1 MNILDFYKWKYIIN
15 EGFTADVED
24 DKSNN
29 NTDEKNEIEI
39 EIEKDHNVTYTII
52 GDRVTSKEIIKNKDT
67 TNNTIGYSQNIIDV
81 DDIKLKKDII
91 NASNAIK
98 DIKERERAQEIFRL
112 TGGDEN
118 TPVSKKLIDI
128 YDDANSNEI
137 RRKHTNDKGETID
150 YSLYTELETST
161 PNFYKTTGAYC
172 YLPLNGITGQNN
184 TSTDI
189 TSTYNDMIINTVGKG
204 EFLLPLIF
212 TDVYKHKSHGYK
224 KYNNDVLS
232 IGDNYI
238 LHVDNKNI
246 EYTYDI
252 EVKSPNATLTFK
264 NDNSPNNYIITY
276 NDEYI
281 ENDENVENNYKK
293 AIAYSFVEYG
303 KRQNKNRNNLYM
315 CIFHVEKNT
324 PMGMLFINISN
335 LKDYTNIFDTF
346 KDLIYIDTTDTSSK
360 KDFKYT
366 VMLDSDG
373 NPKIKCNLHMSHLSY
388 DTNVNIKNMRKEKRK
403 RKSKI
408 LSRDN
413 FVNEIYTK

>member
-1 MNILDFYKWKYIIN
+1 MDIPSFDMWILTN

-24 DKSNN
+24 DESNN

-52 GDRVTSKEIIKNKDT
+52 GDHVTSKEIIKNKDT
-67 TNNTIGYSQNIIDV
+67 SNNTIGYSQNIIDI

-118 TPVSKKLIDI
+118 TPVSKKLIEI
-128 YDDANSNEI
+128 YDDADSNEI

-150 YSLYTELETST
+150 YSLYTELETLT
-161 PNFYKTTGAYC
+161 PNFYNTTGAYC
-172 YLPLNGITGQNN
+172 YVSLNGITGQNN
-184 TSTDI
+184 TSTNI
-189 TSTYNDMIINTVGKG
+189 ISTYNDMIINTVGKG

-238 LHVDNKNI
+238 LHVDKQNI
-246 EYTYDI
+246 EHTYDI

-264 NDNSPNNYIITY
+264 NDNSPNNYIITH

-281 ENDENVENNYKK
+281 EDDEYLKNNYKK

-303 KRQNKNRNNLYM
+303 KRQNKNRNNLFM
-315 CIFHVEKNT
+315 CIFHVEENT

-335 LKDYTNIFDTF
+335 LKDYTNIFETF
-346 KDLIYIDTTDTSSK
+346 EKLIYIDPNDTSSK

-366 VMLDSDG
+366 VILDNDG

-403 RKSKI
+403 RKSTI